1 MVILNLFQ
9 DLLNLMV
16 IYMQMKF
23 ILILFHL
30 LLIALPSLLFAVD
43 WPMWRFDAGRT
54 AATTDA
60 LEAPLNMVWVQ
71 HFTAR
76 ESVWDDPLNQDLMPY
91 DRQFEPIIMGQRL
104 FVGFN
109 DCDKVMAFDLESG
122 KPQWTYYADGPVRLP
137 LTGWKDRVY
146 FTSDDGSLTCLS
158 AARGNL
164 LWKFSGTPDGRK
176 ILGNKRLISMW
187 PARGG
192 AVIKDGRIY
201 FATSIWPMMGIFIYA
216 LDAASGEV
224 IWRNEEAGTYFIK
237 QPHNYPAFAGIAP
250 QGAFAINGSSL
261 LIPGGRSV
269 PACFDLDSG
278 RMRYYQLAKYGKT
291 GGAFISTRDSV
302 FFNHDRDRMTNLYD
316 LNTGELLLKRPGKY
330 PVLAENMFYFSG
342 ETISAHPAST
352 PDSVLWSVKV
362 DASGDLILA
371 GNDLFA
377 GGRNTITML
386 QTGKDGKVPQII
398 WHQKIEGDVKRLI
411 TANGYL
417 VAVTDDGKI
426 AAFAQRQKPACQY
439 LNEKESLL
447 PPPEWLDRAKTIL
460 KRTNVSKGY
469 AVIFDVGNG
478 DLLAALAR
486 ISDLDFIGIDPDSQ
500 NINRLRC
507 NFDAQGLYGK
517 RISLLTGTLQSV
529 QLPSYF
535 ASLTLLGEQSI
546 EELNGDKK
554 SLRKLI
560 HVTRPY
566 DGKIWLPADEK
577 ERDRVGKNLEH
588 LGDENIGEEVFN
600 DGLVLSRD
608 GPLPGSDDWTHQY
621 GDIHNSVKSDDKQVR
636 MPLGL
641 LWFGGNSNLDVLP
654 RHGHG
659 PPEQVVGGRLI
670 IEGIGVISARD
681 VYTGRVLWKTPLDS
695 LATFKLY
702 YNETYQN
709 TPLESSYNQR
719 HIPGANGR
727 GTNFVVAKDFV
738 YVVQGSACEVLD
750 IQSGKPVKRI
760 YLPSTAKNDRPMWG
774 YIGIY
779 KNYLIAGSEYA
790 EFSKLTPL
798 TRSEEEEISQLSL
811 KKFTDLRDKT
821 NYDLAA
827 SQQLIILDRFS
838 GEPIWQIKSRYGF
851 IHNAIVA
858 GADKLY
864 CLDKLP
870 SFTEGKMERRGL
882 ELPEDYRL
890 MCLDMETGDV
900 IWNSQQKIFGSWLGY
915 SKETG
920 LLLQA
925 SRPSGDMLSGEN
937 GERMIVYQAENG
949 QEIWD
954 RFIIYENPPI
964 LHNNRIITDH
974 IAINIFNGEQIYR
987 KNPISMKEI
996 PWTYTRT
1003 KGCNYNIASENLL
1016 SFRTSAAGFFDLEKD
1031 GGVGHFGGFKSGCT
1045 SNLIAANGVLNA
1057 PDYTRT
1063 CQCAYQNQTSLAL
1076 VHMPDVEYW
1085 TTSDYTWDGKPV
1097 KKIGINL
1104 NAPGDRMAEN
1114 DVLWLDFP
1122 SIGGDSPDI
1131 PVEISAV
1138 DPQYIRRHSFFLPEF
1153 KECPWV
1159 SSSAITGL
1167 QTINITLSGEEMTD
1181 ATYTI
1186 RLYFAEL
1193 QEKKAGERVFDVM
1206 VQGKP
1211 FLTNFDIARE
1221 SGEASRDIVKSI
1233 KDVKVVDILRIDFRP
1248 SAGTRP
1254 CQSILSGIE
1263 IVSDDYKPQ
1272 QSESR

>member
-1 MVILNLFQ
+1 
-9 DLLNLMV
+9 
-16 IYMQMKF
+16 MQMNLKLEFFVLVMIF
-23 ILILFHL
+23 IPCTL
-30 LLIALPSLLFAVD
+30 LAAD

-54 AATTDA
+54 AATTETLNPA
-60 LEAPLNMVWVQ
+60 LNMVWVQ
-71 HFTAR
+71 HFSSR

-91 DRQFEPIIMGQRL
+91 DRQFEPIIIGRNL

-122 KPQWTYYADGPVRLP
+122 KPQWTYFSDGPVRLP
-137 LTGWKDRVY
+137 LAGWKDKIY
-146 FTSDDGSLTCLS
+146 FTSDDGSLYCLS
-158 AARGNL
+158 ANEGNL
-164 LWKFSGTPDGRK
+164 LWKFSGIPDGRK
-176 ILGNKRLISMW
+176 ILGNKRMISMW

-192 AVIKDGRIY
+192 AVIKDGRLY
-201 FATSIWPMMGIFIYA
+201 FANSIWPMMGIFIYA
-216 LDAASGEV
+216 LDAASGKV
-224 IWRNEEAGTYFIK
+224 VWRNEEAGTYFIK

-250 QGAFAINGSSL
+250 QGTFAINGSSL

-269 PACFDLDSG
+269 PACFDLASG
-278 RMRYYQLAKYGKT
+278 RMQYYHLAKYGKT
-291 GGAFISTRDSV
+291 GGAFIATRDSV
-302 FFNHDRDRMTNLYD
+302 FFNHDRDRMTNLYS
-316 LNTGELLLKRPGKY
+316 LITGELLLKRPGKY
-330 PVLAENMFYFSG
+330 PVLTEKIFYFSG
-342 ETISAHPAST
+342 ETISARPASD
-352 PDSVLWSVKV
+352 PDTVLWTVNV

-371 GNDLFA
+371 GDHLLA
-377 GGRNTITML
+377 GGRNIITML
-386 QTGKDGKVPQII
+386 QIDNNGGIPRII
-398 WHQKIEGDVKRLI
+398 WHKKIQGNVKRLI
-411 TANGYL
+411 AANGYL
-417 VAVTDDGKI
+417 VVVTEDGKI
-426 AAFAQRQKPACQY
+426 AAFSEKQEPVRHY
-439 LNEKESLL
+439 RNETEVL
-447 PPPEWLDRAKTIL
+447 PPPKEWLDQANAIL
-460 KRTNVSKGY
+460 EHTKVHEGY
-469 AVIFDVGNG
+469 AVMFGVGNG
-478 DLLAALAR
+478 ELLAALAE
-486 ISDLDFIGIDPDSQ
+486 ITDLDFIGIDPDSQ
-500 NINRLRC
+500 NINRLRHK
-507 NFDAQGLYGK
+507 FDAQGLYGK
-517 RISLLTGTLQSV
+517 RISLFSGTLQSM
-529 QLPSYF
+529 QLPPYF
-535 ASLTLLGEQSI
+535 ASLTLLGEQPNG
-546 EELNGDKK
+546 ELNGSEK
-554 SLRKLI
+554 SIRKLI
-560 HVTRPY
+560 QITRPY
-566 DGKIWLPADEK
+566 DGKIWLPLDEK
-577 ERDRVGKNLEH
+577 GRETAGKDLKRLSDEKIGLE
-588 LGDENIGEEVFN
+588 IYN
-600 DGLVLSRD
+600 DGMLLTRG

-621 GDIHNSVKSDDKQVR
+621 GDIHNSVKSDDKQVK

-659 PPEQVVGGRLI
+659 PPEQVVDGRLI
-670 IEGIGVISARD
+670 IEGMGVISARD

-727 GTNFVVAKDFV
+727 GTNFVAANDFV

-750 IQSGKPVKRI
+750 IRNGRPLKKI
-760 YLPSTAKNDRPMWG
+760 YLPFTTENDRPLWG
-774 YIGIY
+774 FIGIY
-779 KNYLIAGSEYA
+779 KNYLIAGSDFA
-790 EFSKLTPL
+790 EFSKLTPF
-798 TRSEEEEISQLSL
+798 TQSEREEIGQLSL

-827 SQQLIILDRFS
+827 SRKLIILDRFS

-858 GADKLY
+858 GADKLF

-870 SFTEGKMERRGL
+870 SFTEGKMERRGMD
-882 ELPEDYRL
+882 LPEDYRL
-890 MCLDMETGDV
+890 MCLDIGTGDV
-900 IWNSQQKIFGSWLGY
+900 LWNSQKKIFGSWLGY

-925 SRPSGDMLSGEN
+925 SRPSSDMLSGEN
-937 GERMIVYQAENG
+937 GERMIAYRAENG

-954 RFIIYENPPI
+954 RMVIYNNPPI
-964 LHNNRIITDH
+964 LHHNQIITDH
-974 IAINIFNGEQIYR
+974 IAINIYTGEQIYR

-1016 SFRTSAAGFFDLEKD
+1016 SFRTSAAGFFDLEND

-1085 TTSDYTWDGKPV
+1085 TTSDYTWDSKPV

-1114 DVLWLDFP
+1114 DILWLDFP

-1131 PVEISAV
+1131 PIEISAL
-1138 DPQYIRRHSFFLPEF
+1138 DPQYIRRHSLFFPEF
-1153 KECPWV
+1153 KQRPWV
-1159 SSSAITGL
+1159 SASAITGL
-1167 QTINITLSGEEMTD
+1167 QTINITLSGEEMSD
-1181 ATYTI
+1181 ATYTL

-1193 QEKKAGERVFDVM
+1193 QGKQAGERVFDVM
-1206 VQGKP
+1206 VQGMP
-1211 FLTNFDIARE
+1211 FLTNFDIA
-1221 SGEASRDIVKSI
+1221 GENRGASRDIVKSI
-1233 KDVKVVDILRIDFRP
+1233 KGVKVDDVLRIEFRP
-1248 SAGTRP
+1248 SDITRP

-1263 IVSDDYKPQ
+1263 IISDDYEIQ
-1272 QSESR
+1272 QAEIN